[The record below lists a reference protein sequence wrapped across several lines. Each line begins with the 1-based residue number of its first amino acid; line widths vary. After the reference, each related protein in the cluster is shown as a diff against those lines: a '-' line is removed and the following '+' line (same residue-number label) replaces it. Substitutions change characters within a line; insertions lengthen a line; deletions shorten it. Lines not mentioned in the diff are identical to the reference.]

1 MSNEP
6 TTNDSSANS
15 AALAR
20 LQDQLGY
27 TFDDPALLQ
36 LALTHKSFA
45 KQNNERLEFLG
56 DAVLGYL
63 IAEMLY
69 RRNERVREDGLS
81 LMRASVVRGSVLAQ
95 VARGLQLG
103 PNLRLGSGERKSG
116 GRDRDSI
123 LADAMEAVLGAMHED
138 GGIDPCRKVV
148 ADLFGGMLVQL
159 DPDKL
164 KDAKTR
170 LQEHLQGRRIELPA
184 YVVEEVGGADH
195 KRQYTVS
202 CSVPELELRSDAK
215 STSRRGAEQA
225 AAAAMLELLDD
236 RVVQERGPGD
246 E

>member
-138 GGIDPCRKVV
+138 GGIDPCR
-148 ADLFGGMLVQL
+148 
-159 DPDKL
+159 
-164 KDAKTR
+164 
-170 LQEHLQGRRIELPA
+170 
-184 YVVEEVGGADH
+184 
-195 KRQYTVS
+195 
-202 CSVPELELRSDAK
+202 
-215 STSRRGAEQA
+215 
-225 AAAAMLELLDD
+225 
-236 RVVQERGPGD
+236 
-246 E
+246 